1 VSAVHPLE
9 RHLRTR
15 RDAGHKLLAPYVTG
29 GLGAHWV
36 DAVHAVVAAGAD
48 VVEIGIPFSDPV
60 MDGPT
65 IQEAS
70 VRALAAGTT
79 PESVLADLAQVDVAV
94 PLVVMTYAN
103 LVAHMGFERFAAR
116 LAEVGVAGAILPDL
130 PLDEL
135 EVWGGP
141 AAQHGIATVLLAAP
155 TTPDDRLVRICERSQ
170 GFVYGVSLLGVT
182 GERASL
188 SGEALRAARRL
199 KDTTTKPA
207 LLGVGISTPEQAVEA
222 CTAADGV
229 VIGSAVVRCLLG
241 TGGADAAGRFVAAVR
256 AALDDATVSVP

>member
-1 VSAVHPLE
+1 VSHLE
-9 RHLRTR
+9 AHLRAR
-15 RDAGHKLLAPYVTG
+15 RDAGYKLLVPYVTG
-29 GLGAHWV
+29 GLGAAWV
-36 DAVHAVVAAGAD
+36 DAVHAVVSAGAD
-48 VVEIGIPFSDPV
+48 AVEVGIPFSDPV

-70 VRALAAGTT
+70 VRALAEGAT
-79 PESVLADLAQVDVAV
+79 PEGILAELTQLDVAV
-94 PLVVMTYAN
+94 PIVVMTYTN
-103 LVAHMGFERFAAR
+103 PVAHLGFERFAAL
-116 LAEVGVAGAILPDL
+116 LAGAGVDGAILPDL

-135 EVWGGP
+135 EIWGRP
-141 AAQHGIATVLLAAP
+141 AADHGVDTVLLAAP
-155 TTPDDRLVRICERSQ
+155 TTPDDRLDRICRRSQ

-182 GERASL
+182 GERVRL
-188 SGEALRAARRL
+188 SDQALRMARRL

-241 TGGADAAGRFVAAVR
+241 PGGADDAARFVAEVR
-256 AALDDATVSVP
+256 AALDAASVAVP